1 MVLQREFRG
10 ADPEHDCGMP
20 GSARLVA
27 AAQDN
32 KVWIWKAYERH
43 VALFAHL
50 HVNKEAAPEMYRLP
64 ILTITRIGV
73 WLT

>member
-1 MVLQREFRG
+1 MPWNPLHRSAPFIALQGDALPLEVVLQREFRG

-32 KVWIWKAYERH
+32 KVWIWKAYDRT
-43 VALFAHL
+43 AGGL
-50 HVNKEAAPEMYRLP
+50 
-64 ILTITRIGV
+64 GV
-73 WLT
+73 RRP